1 MSVATGFRRF
11 RCDRLKPVLTLTL
24 LLTACASAPPMPQ
37 KPITAL
43 PRGALDIMCTVLHA
57 EGMASEVRVVKETQ
71 PIVTPA
77 SLQSL
82 AEVSFFSGK
91 VHGDAIKAI
100 LMTPL
105 IPVEVPAQTCI
116 SRFVTPQEA
125 ARANDVMIIRF
136 SSPFVN
142 PFGRGQTG
150 TLARLSLGNE
160 AATWYWIPL
169 VYRND
174 RWLAAPPLALS
185 VLE

>member
-1 MSVATGFRRF
+1 MPEPARIALLVTCLVDLFRPSIGFAAV
-11 RCDRLKPVLTLTL
+11 KL
-24 LLTACASAPPMPQ
+24 LEQA
-37 KPITAL
+37 
-43 PRGALDIMCTVLHA
+43 GCT
-57 EGMASEVRVVKETQ
+57 
-71 PIVTPA
+71 
-77 SLQSL
+77 
-82 AEVSFFSGK
+82 
-91 VHGDAIKAI
+91 
-100 LMTPL
+100 
-105 IPVEVPAQTCI
+105 VEVPAQTCI